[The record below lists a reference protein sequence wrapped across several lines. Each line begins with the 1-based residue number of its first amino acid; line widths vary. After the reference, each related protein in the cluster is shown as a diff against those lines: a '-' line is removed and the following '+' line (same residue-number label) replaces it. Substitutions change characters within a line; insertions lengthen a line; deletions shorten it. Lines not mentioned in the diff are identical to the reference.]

1 MDRGPDVPQVGRAH
15 AHAAGARSRGQAG
28 RVVGHDG
35 ARLRPELGP
44 VVSTV
49 IVTGAAKGIGAAI
62 AEAFARAGWSLVAV
76 DRDAAQLRAAAS
88 HWGQP
93 VETLV
98 GDVADRATND
108 AAVKMA
114 IDRFGGLDA
123 AVGNAGV
130 VVAKLIDDSTSEEF
144 DRIFSINVKA
154 LMYLAQAAHKALA
167 KSEGSLTVIAS
178 KAGLVAQRNSPLYV
192 ATKGAAVQ
200 LARALALDWAHEGIR
215 VNAVCPGIVDT
226 PMLQEFFDAMPDP
239 DASRRETEVAQPL
252 GRLATPAEIASVVLF
267 LATPAAAFITGV
279 ALPVDGGFTAE

>member
-1 MDRGPDVPQVGRAH
+1 R
-15 AHAAGARSRGQAG
+15 
-28 RVVGHDG
+28 
-35 ARLRPELGP
+35 
-44 VVSTV
+44 
-49 IVTGAAKGIGAAI
+49 GIGAAI
-62 AEAFARAGWSLVAV
+62 AEGFGRAGWSLVAV

-88 HWGQP
+88 DWGQP

-130 VVAKLIDDSTSEEF
+130 TLAKLIDDSTSEEF
-144 DRIFSINVKA
+144 DRLFSINVKA

-200 LARALALDWAHEGIR
+200 LAPALAPDWAHERLLG
-215 VNAVCPGIVDT
+215 NAVCPVILDP
-226 PMLQEFFDAMPDP
+226 PMLP
-239 DASRRETEVAQPL
+239 
-252 GRLATPAEIASVVLF
+252 G
-267 LATPAAAFITGV
+267 
-279 ALPVDGGFTAE
+279 

>member
-1 MDRGPDVPQVGRAH
+1 VSA
-15 AHAAGARSRGQAG
+15 
-28 RVVGHDG
+28 VV
-35 ARLRPELGP
+35 
-44 VVSTV
+44 
-49 IVTGAAKGIGAAI
+49 VTGAAKGIGAGI

-76 DRDAAQLRAAAS
+76 DRDATQLRAAAS
-88 HWGQP
+88 HWGQS
-93 VETLV
+93 VATLV

-123 AVGNAGV
+123 AVGNAGMV
-130 VVAKLIDDSTSEEF
+130 LAKLIDDSTSEEF

-178 KAGLVAQRNSPLYV
+178 KSGLVAQRNSPLYV

-239 DASRRETEVAQPL
+239 DASRRENEVAQPL

>member
-1 MDRGPDVPQVGRAH
+1 
-15 AHAAGARSRGQAG
+15 
-28 RVVGHDG
+28 
-35 ARLRPELGP
+35 
-44 VVSTV
+44 VSTV
-49 IVTGAAKGIGAAI
+49 IVTGAAKGIGAGI

-93 VETLV
+93 VATLV

-130 VVAKLIDDSTSEEF
+130 VLAKLIDDSTSEEF

-178 KAGLVAQRNSPLYV
+178 KAGLVAQRNSPL
-192 ATKGAAVQ
+192 
-200 LARALALDWAHEGIR
+200 
-215 VNAVCPGIVDT
+215 
-226 PMLQEFFDAMPDP
+226 
-239 DASRRETEVAQPL
+239 
-252 GRLATPAEIASVVLF
+252 
-267 LATPAAAFITGV
+267 
-279 ALPVDGGFTAE
+279 